1 VAKERSDGGGDDLS
15 SVASRKGEAA
25 FHKISMRALASR
37 CCVGGFFAPD
47 GSAAA
52 WRQNLSG
59 RGLNGVRLFGKIGA
73 RNDHFLLCGGVHP

>member
-1 VAKERSDGGGDDLS
+1 MPSIDTRGMESFSGDEAIEVAKERSDGGGDELS
-15 SVASRKGEAA
+15 SLASRKGEAA

-37 CCVGGFFAPD
+37 CRVRGFFAPD

-59 RGLNGVRLFGKIGA
+59 VAPMG
-73 RNDHFLLCGGVHP
+73 